1 MLFILAHVWLQ
12 DILFPLRFG
21 IGLLSAQKC
30 LVLWSSNAIDLL
42 ETIEEVPIHLLNVSS
57 DLLVLD
63 RIFRFDMI
71 NFVESTIN
79 GVIDEL

>member
-1 MLFILAHVWLQ
+1 M
-12 DILFPLRFG
+12 RFG

>member
-57 DLLVLD
+57 DLWCWTVYFAL
-63 RIFRFDMI
+63 I
-71 NFVESTIN
+71 
-79 GVIDEL
+79 